1 MVVDHGN
8 VDFFVV
14 VHTVELPFVGGI
26 GVFQIG
32 NRAIGGYG
40 EHVVRGVGRTQR
52 AQIGRV
58 FAGVAAGAEQCGQCA
73 ARAGAVADDFARVAR
88 HFGVV
93 GFEVAH
99 GGFQID
105 NGGGC
110 APVGF
115 GAAARAGA
123 GDHIALRQGHGDGVG
138 LAAAARIGFRLPRFA
153 RHVAAHVVGE
163 ENRRGVFGEA
173 VDAAALE
180 IGFGDVHVHDL
191 IARVGRLHHVNNVLE
206 GAVWHAL
213 PVHGDGVQAACNL
226 GKVEVLRCWIAR
238 QLGLLRR
245 RGLGGQGGGQQQGG
259 DALKFHRVS

>member
-1 MVVDHGN
+1 M
-8 VDFFVV
+8 
-14 VHTVELPFVGGI
+14 
-26 GVFQIG
+26 FQIG
-32 NRAIGGYG
+32 NRAIGGHG

-105 NGGGC
+105 NGGGG
-110 APVGF
+110 ASVGF
-115 GAAARAGA
+115 AAAACAGA

-138 LAAAARIGFRLPRFA
+138 AAGFEVVARIGFRLPRFA
-153 RHVAAHVVGE
+153 RHVAAHVVRK
-163 ENRRGVFGEA
+163 ENRSGVFGEA

-191 IARVGRLHHVNNVLE
+191 VARVGRLHHINNVLE
-206 GAVWHAL
+206 GTVLHAL
-213 PVHGDGVQAACNL
+213 PVHGDGVQAACHL
-226 GKVEVLRCWIAR
+226 GKIKIFRRRVAR

-245 RGLGGQGGGQQQGG
+245 CGLGGQGCGQQQGG
-259 DALKFHRVS
+259 DALKFHGVS